1 MHLFNKGKE
10 TFRYLGKDVWHL
22 EKKKRVLLNDKYLQR
37 LLEGVCG
44 EKGSSIEKQDAELLQ
59 SYHLDHFNLKQR
71 TELCKD
77 SLFLFA
83 TKRDVKKHNMHCLKE
98 INTSENP
105 VAKIRALT
113 MKGN

>member
-1 MHLFNKGKE
+1 MKKE
-10 TFRYLGKDVWHL
+10 
-22 EKKKRVLLNDKYLQR
+22 
-37 LLEGVCG
+37 
-44 EKGSSIEKQDAELLQ
+44 DAELLQ
-59 SYHLDHFNLKQR
+59 SYHLDHFDPSQR
-71 TELCKD
+71 IKLSKD

-83 TKRDVKKHNMHCLKE
+83 TKRDVEKHNMRCLKE